1 MRYKKSIIIITI
13 LSLLIMLPPIMY
25 PPIAAN
31 AQVQNQQLQPQSF
44 GERNLRCDFWGDIGN
59 AIVSGLRGIGTWIWD
74 AAVSGIG
81 WALTG
86 VLDVLGVTP
95 MLDGCLTGQN
105 DMNDLNGDIQLDLPP
120 SADDPGWPAGTSVAV
135 KINNWMWHLV
145 YALLAIILFA
155 IFVGRILPGLREK
168 TKGKI
173 GSIVVALILTPATL
187 YICKLI
193 IGFNAALC
201 AAFTDYFLVT
211 GSYGSAGEAIVKGLI
226 APSIAAGMVTIIIP
240 LIVILLLIIWL
251 VILYFRHIIIV
262 FSVALMPVMPILL
275 CFDSTS
281 GFAKKFITIFVEWV
295 FLLFFYDVIIVFAIA
310 AEAQTFWGPFNAI
323 GFLAF
328 MCIMPKM
335 YFSSTSAVSRAVSG
349 AVRTA
354 AIAGAAAG
362 GAAVGTMAMS
372 PALAGGKLA
381 GKGIARGVRGAKDAV
396 SRKISGARAG
406 KAVRTG
412 KVAPTGGPLANNE
425 RAFAS
430 KLKKWEDLKERV
442 KTGDKTAKP
451 ELKKMDKEFKIMG
464 EAEAKRVSQRKQ
476 RDDKENRVT
485 QRDHKKGV
493 SHYKNKKDR
502 DEFVKEQKQT
512 SSSVKKSQGRI
523 DRHGLTK
530 KENEKWTDLK
540 NKPRNNEEQREF
552 DELNKKRDHY
562 DTGGGKTKDM
572 EKIHN
577 LRQQEY
583 SLPQKEKDYNTYA
596 GHYSKH
602 LDDNLSDKL
611 KNTDMKEQIALA
623 KNERKAGMKTY
634 DDKDLPSGLNE
645 EERNHGKR
653 LNKPGR
659 GNERTIEHARTTSK
673 YNLPSPTGKEIIKEN
688 RQFLKGLDKE
698 KLCVLKGPEERLKE
712 QYKEMKKQQPGAKQ
726 KTGAFFRLMGE
737 HKELVKKY
745 APPPKKRRGAMSVA
759 AMMIGPFG

>member
-335 YFSSTSAVSRAVSG
+335 YFSSTSAVSNAVSG

-354 AIAGAAAG
+354 AIAGATAG

-396 SRKISGARAG
+396 SRRIAGYKAG
-406 KAVRTG
+406 KAVSAG
-412 KVAPTGGPLANNE
+412 KATPTVGRFANDA
-425 RAFAS
+425 RAFKNATP
-430 KLKKWEDLKERV
+430 K
-442 KTGDKTAKP
+442 
-451 ELKKMDKEFKIMG
+451 
-464 EAEAKRVSQRKQ
+464 QRKMAGKAESKAVRQ
-476 RDDKENRVT
+476 RMWGDNKINRQV
-485 QRDHKKGV
+485 QRDHKAGLT
-493 SHYKNKKDR
+493 SLKNGSELDAANKQQANLSRQRSVLQGKVDR
-502 DEFVKEQKQT
+502 Q
-512 SSSVKKSQGRI
+512 
-523 DRHGLTK
+523 GLTK
-530 KENEKWTDLK
+530 KEMDKKLEMEK
-540 NKPRNNEEQREF
+540 KPRGELSGNEER
-552 DELNKKRDHY
+552 ELNVLRAEQ
-562 DTGGGKTKDM
+562 
-572 EKIHN
+572 EKYRATNMSGHRKQIN
-577 LRQQEY
+577 DIDQQMR
-583 SLPQKEKDYNTYA
+583 STPQKEQDYQDHIGRRSEHIGN
-596 GHYSKH
+596 KI
-602 LDDNLSDKL
+602 DNSLEKTGM
-611 KNTDMKEQIALA
+611 NEQIQQA
-623 KNERKAGMKTY
+623 KNERKIAMKTT
-634 DDKDLPSGLNE
+634 DSTKLSKDLNEKEKPQAEKLNYDSE
-645 EERNHGKR
+645 GNKR
-653 LNKPGR
+653 TMKM
-659 GNERTIEHARTTSK
+659 AQTTSK
-673 YNLPSPTGKEIIKEN
+673 YKLPHATAKATIKEN
-688 RQFLKGLDKE
+688 RHFIKQSKKK
-698 KLCVLKGPEERLKE
+698 KLAVLKGPEKRLGEK
-712 QYKEMKKQQPGAKQ
+712 YKGIKKQQPGVKQ
-726 KTGAFFRLMGE
+726 KIGEIYRLGKE
-737 HKELVKKY
+737 HHALTKKY
-745 APPPKKRRGAMSVA
+745 APKPKKRGGFTPAI
-759 AMMIGPFG
+759 IGTFTRFG